1 MLKCRKQNAAL
12 IRPKRSNRMAIQNVV
27 NDTGQNDYCQL
38 RGDGAGGGYL
48 FYDESDYIYFLSIIE
63 QNLLVNDSVK
73 VLAYCLAPD
82 HFYLLLNRTG
92 EGGVEHLMYDI
103 VADYNKY
110 FDQRYGVED
119 LLLRDYA
126 MSDVSGDDLLA
137 VSRDIHIEVADW
149 INCEYSSI
157 RSYLYDDTPKWL
169 DKTDIKKRYGSAM
182 RYLSFLTAT

>member
-1 MLKCRKQNAAL
+1 MHM
-12 IRPKRSNRMAIQNVV
+12 SNQSII

-48 FYDESDYIYFLSIIE
+48 FYDENDYKFFLSIIE
-63 QNLLVNDSVK
+63 QNMLTNDSVK

-82 HFYLLLNRTG
+82 HFYLLLKRIG

-119 LLLRDYA
+119 LLARDHVI
-126 MSDVSGDDLLA
+126 SDVSDDDLLA
-137 VSRDIHIEVADW
+137 VSRDMHIEAGDW
-149 INCEYSSI
+149 MDCEYSSI
-157 RSYLYDDTPKWL
+157 RSYLYDDAPKWL
-169 DKTDIKKRYGSAM
+169 DKTDIAQRYGSAM
-182 RYLSFLTAT
+182 RYLNQ